1 MSTDK
6 AIKVIPLKLK
16 RSFVKKFVLFSE
28 KVYKK
33 YPKWVAPIFNDQIK
47 FILKGPF
54 HEIGEIQLFMVYR
67 GSKPVARVSAHINRK
82 HDQHYK
88 VKQGFFGFFEALD
101 DQEAVDLIFEE
112 AGKWLKTKG
121 CTTIIGPESFA
132 IYDEIGILIDSY
144 QFSPIL
150 LCSYNPP
157 YYPKL
162 IETNGFK
169 KEIDWYAFYKSGYDP
184 IKRIMQ
190 RTTARLRKQ
199 SNLKLRCVDLKNW
212 GSEVALVREMFE
224 DAWSENWGN
233 LPFTDQQ
240 WAHLTKELKLMV
252 KKELA
257 HILEIDGKAIAFS
270 ISVPNAFEATIKAKG
285 RLFPFGIF
293 KILRALKHIQFA
305 RTMVLGVLK
314 EYRNRGY
321 EMILIDEVISQGIRL
336 GYHAS
341 DCSLVVETNSLLIGG
356 LDAIGAKKY
365 KTFRIYKKNID
376 P

>member
-1 MSTDK
+1 MNTDK
-6 AIKVIPLKLK
+6 NIKVVSLKLK
-16 RSFVKKFVLFSE
+16 KRFVKRFVLFSR

-33 YPKWVAPIFNDQIK
+33 YPKWVAPIFSEQIK

-67 GSKPVARVSAHINRK
+67 DSKPVARVSAHINRK
-82 HDQHYK
+82 HDEYYN
-88 VKQGFFGFFEALD
+88 VKQGFFGFFEASD

-121 CTTIIGPESFA
+121 CATIIGPESFA
-132 IYDEIGILIDSY
+132 IYDEIGTLIDSY
-144 QFSPIL
+144 QFSPVL

-184 IKRIMQ
+184 IPRILQ
-190 RTTARLRKQ
+190 RATARMKKQ
-199 SNLKLRCVDLKNW
+199 ANLTLRCIDLKKW
-212 GSEVALVREMFE
+212 DSEVALVREMFE
-224 DAWSENWGN
+224 NAWVENWGN

-240 WAHLTKELKLMV
+240 WMHLTKELKLII

-257 HILEIDGKAIAFS
+257 YILEKNGKAIAFS
-270 ISVPNAFEATIKAKG
+270 ISIPNAFEAIIKAKG

-293 KILRALKHIQFA
+293 KILLNLKHIQLV
-305 RTMVLGVLK
+305 RTMVLGVLE

-321 EMILIDEVISQGIRL
+321 EMALIEEIIHQGSQL
-336 GYHAS
+336 GYHAA
-341 DCSLVVETNSLLIGG
+341 DCSLVVETNKRLIEG
-356 LDAIGAKKY
+356 LNAIGATKY
-365 KTFRIYKKNID
+365 KTFRIYKKEI
-376 P
+376 